1 MPFWPN
7 KETGFPENVFVVQI
21 SPFIET
27 RTFGDVAM
35 LRHVKIVAYYLLLF
49 YSRSIV
55 DFIHCQGY
63 VRL

>member
-1 MPFWPN
+1 MYLY
-7 KETGFPENVFVVQI
+7 FVVQI

-27 RTFGDVAM
+27 RTFGDVAL